1 MLNLCHTFT
10 NIINIIY
17 WLIFSLSTTFKI
29 TFILEIETFL
39 LPDDF
44 QSRIKREKH
53 AEAENIDCYFIPLD
67 LLFK

>member
-1 MLNLCHTFT
+1 MLNPWHTFT

-29 TFILEIETFL
+29 TFILELQTFL

-44 QSRIKREKH
+44 HSRIKQEKNMQRH
-53 AEAENIDCYFIPLD
+53 
-67 LLFK
+67 